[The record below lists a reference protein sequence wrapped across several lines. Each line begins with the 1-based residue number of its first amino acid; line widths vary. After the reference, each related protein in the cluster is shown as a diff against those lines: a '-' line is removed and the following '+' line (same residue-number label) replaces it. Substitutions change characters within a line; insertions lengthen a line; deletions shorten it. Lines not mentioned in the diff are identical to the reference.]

1 MKKLLLSVT
10 LITSPLLITSE
21 TCDEKFAKLG
31 SFEPIVTSTQSV
43 GANSGMLNSLSTF
56 SGWGGP
62 VGTKNPF
69 NYFEFNVDPWD
80 KMNPI
85 TQVRVRILEKN
96 STGKVLIDELQNIN
110 LIAGGGSQKIKFIL
124 PKPVTSSSNLYFEFY
139 TNGRTGREETILIRA
154 VSN

>member
-85 TQVRVRILEKN
+85 TQGYLKKIALVKYSLMNYKTSIL
-96 STGKVLIDELQNIN
+96 LQVEVHKK
-110 LIAGGGSQKIKFIL
+110 LSL
-124 PKPVTSSSNLYFEFY
+124 FY
-139 TNGRTGREETILIRA
+139 QNQ
-154 VSN
+154 